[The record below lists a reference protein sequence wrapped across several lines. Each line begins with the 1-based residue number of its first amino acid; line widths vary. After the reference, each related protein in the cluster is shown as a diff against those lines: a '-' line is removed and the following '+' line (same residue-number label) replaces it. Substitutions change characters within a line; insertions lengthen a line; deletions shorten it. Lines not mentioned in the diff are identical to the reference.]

1 MNKSGVYIYEFGA
14 FRLDLVRRELRC
26 EGELVA
32 ITPKVF
38 DTLRVL
44 VQNQGQIV
52 TKDAL
57 MEEIWAESFVEESG
71 LMRNI
76 SVLRKTLGEQHQAA
90 PFIVTVTGKGYRFL
104 ADVRE
109 VSGSI
114 ESDSAGANSPPA
126 LPDVEQQSE
135 FHSLA
140 VLPFKSFGG
149 DDNAYLG
156 LGMAD
161 ALITRLSNLER
172 LRVRPTGAVVKY
184 GGIEQNPLDAAKD
197 LRVES
202 VIEGTIRQHGNRLR
216 VTVQLVSVKNEITL
230 WAEKFDESFT
240 DIFAVQDLIS
250 ERVAAALQV
259 RLTNAELEN
268 LTRRA
273 TENLTAYQLY
283 LRAFYQLNHISE
295 KGTAQAMAYLERAIE
310 ADPNYALAYTA
321 LFSCFVLIGLFNTL
335 PAAAIADKARGLA
348 AKALELDETLPAAHY
363 SQAFSHLLFD
373 WDFAAAD
380 RSHLRAVQ
388 LNPNDAEVHRYYSF
402 YLFLMRRDDEAVR
415 EAEIALERHPL
426 THTVMLQLAHAYYYS
441 RRYEESIHVYRS
453 CLEPEPDFLLAQLG
467 LARSYTEKAMF
478 RDAFAVID
486 MIHPA
491 IKNSPRLISARA
503 YISAKSGET
512 EAAHRAIEKLLEM
525 SSQGYV
531 SPFDIAI
538 IFAGLN
544 DVEQALLWLEKAYD
558 ERSVLM
564 PFLKADPYFDAVR
577 FDSRFDDLLRRIGF
591 EDIRL

>member
-1 MNKSGVYIYEFGA
+1 M
-14 FRLDLVRRELRC
+14 
-26 EGELVA
+26 
-32 ITPKVF
+32 
-38 DTLRVL
+38 
-44 VQNQGQIV
+44 
-52 TKDAL
+52 
-57 MEEIWAESFVEESG
+57 
-71 LMRNI
+71 
-76 SVLRKTLGEQHQAA
+76 
-90 PFIVTVTGKGYRFL
+90 TGKGYRFL
-104 ADVRE
+104 AEVRE
-109 VSGSI
+109 VS
-114 ESDSAGANSPPA
+114 ESSETDSAGSEPVLQP
-126 LPDVEQQSE
+126 VGIEQNSE

-149 DDNAYLG
+149 IDGDYLG

-161 ALITRLSNLER
+161 ALITRLSNLEK
-172 LRVRPTGAVVKY
+172 LRVRPTGAIVKY

-216 VTVQLVSVKNEITL
+216 VTVQLVSVKNEIAL

>member
-1 MNKSGVYIYEFGA
+1 MKKSGGYIYEFGA
-14 FRLDLVRRELRC
+14 FRLDLIKRELRC
-26 EGELVA
+26 EDELVS

-44 VQNQGQIV
+44 VQNQGNIV

-57 MEEIWAESFVEESG
+57 MEEIWAESFVEERG

-76 SVLRKTLGEQHQAA
+76 SVLRKILGEQNQAS

-109 VSGSI
+109 ISELNGNS
-114 ESDSAGANSPPA
+114 SAGKNPPD
-126 LPDVEQQSE
+126 LTTPEQTKSE

-149 DDNAYLG
+149 DNDYLG

-172 LRVRPTGAVVKY
+172 LRVRPTGTVVKY
-184 GGIEQNPLDAAKD
+184 GGIEQNPLEAAKD

-216 VTVQLVSVKNEITL
+216 VTVQLVSVENETAL

-250 ERVAAALQV
+250 ERVAAALQF
-259 RLTNAELEN
+259 RLTNSELEH
-268 LTRRA
+268 LTRRE

-283 LRAFYQLNHISE
+283 LRAFYQLNNISE

-335 PAAAIADKARGLA
+335 PAAAIADKARALA

-363 SQAFSHLLFD
+363 SQAFSYLIFD
-373 WDFAAAD
+373 WDFASAE
-380 RSHLRAVQ
+380 RSHLRAIE
-388 LNPNDAEVHRYYSF
+388 LNPNDAEVNRYYSF
-402 YLFLMRRDDEAVR
+402 YLFLMRRDKEAVR

-441 RRYEESIHVYRS
+441 RRYDESIAVYRS
-453 CLEPEPDFLLAQLG
+453 CLEAQPDFLLAQIG
-467 LARSYTEKAMF
+467 LARAYTEKAMF
-478 RDAFAVID
+478 KDAFSVID
-486 MIHPA
+486 QINPA
-491 IKNSPRLISARA
+491 IRNMPRLISARA
-503 YISAKSGET
+503 YISARFGET

-525 SSQGYV
+525 SAQTYV
-531 SPFDIAI
+531 SSFDVAI
-538 IFAGLN
+538 IFAGLR
-544 DVEQALLWLEKAYD
+544 DVEQCLLWLEKAYN

-564 PFLKADPYFDAVR
+564 PFLKSDPYFDVVR
-577 FDSRFDDLLRRIGF
+577 NDSRFEDLLRRIGF
-591 EDIRL
+591 NESV

>member
-1 MNKSGVYIYEFGA
+1 MNKSVFYIYEFGA

-52 TKDAL
+52 TKDSL
-57 MEEIWAESFVEESG
+57 IKEIWAESFVEESG

-76 SVLRKTLGEQHQAA
+76 SVLRKTLGEQNQSA

-109 VSGSI
+109 VS
-114 ESDSAGANSPPA
+114 ESGETASAEKKTPPVTA
-126 LPDVEQQSE
+126 ENHEPD

-140 VLPFKSFGG
+140 VLPFRSFGG
-149 DDNAYLG
+149 DDTVYLG

-161 ALITRLSNLER
+161 ALITRLSNLEK

-184 GGIEQNPLDAAKD
+184 GGIAQNPLDAAKD

-202 VIEGTIRQHGNRLR
+202 VIEGTIRQSGDRLR

-230 WAEKFDESFT
+230 WAEKFDESLT

-268 LTRRA
+268 LTRRE

-295 KGTAQAMAYLERAIE
+295 KGTAQAMAYLERAVE

-321 LFSCFVLIGLFNTL
+321 LFSCYVLIGLFHTL
-335 PAAAIADKARGLA
+335 PAAAIAAKARELA
-348 AKALELDETLPAAHY
+348 RKALELDETLPAAHY
-363 SQAFSHLLFD
+363 SQAFSYLLFD

-380 RSHLRAVQ
+380 RSHLRAVE
-388 LNPNDAEVHRYYSF
+388 LNPKDAETHRYYSF

-415 EAEIALERHPL
+415 EAEISLERHPL
-426 THTVMLQLAHAYYYS
+426 THTVMLQLAHAYYYA
-441 RRYEESIHVYRS
+441 RRYDESIAVYRS
-453 CLEPEPDFLLAQLG
+453 CLEAEPDFLLAQIG
-467 LARSYTEKAMF
+467 LARSYTEKGMF
-478 RDAFAVID
+478 KDAFSTID
-486 MIHPA
+486 RINP
-491 IKNSPRLISARA
+491 IIGNSPRLISARA
-503 YISAKSGET
+503 YISAKAGET

-525 SSQGYV
+525 SAQFYV
-531 SPFDIAI
+531 SPFDVAI
-538 IFAGLN
+538 IFAGLK
-544 DVEQALLWLEKAYD
+544 DVEQTLQWLEKAYE

-577 FDSRFDDLLRRIGF
+577 SDSRFQNLLRRVGF
-591 EDIRL
+591 TTV

>member
-1 MNKSGVYIYEFGA
+1 MNKSGCYIYEFGA

-32 ITPKVF
+32 ITPKIF

-52 TKDAL
+52 TKDSL
-57 MEEIWAESFVEESG
+57 MEEVWAESFVEESG

-76 SVLRKTLGEQHQAA
+76 SVLRKTLGEQNQAA

-109 VSGSI
+109 VS
-114 ESDSAGANSPPA
+114 ESNENDSADNKTSPA
-126 LPDVEQQSE
+126 LPDVERKSE

-140 VLPFKSFGG
+140 VLPFKSFDGG
-149 DDNAYLG
+149 DNAYLG

-184 GGIEQNPLDAAKD
+184 GGIEQNPLEAAKD

-202 VIEGTIRQHGNRLR
+202 VVEGTIRQNGDRLR
-216 VTVQLVSVKNEITL
+216 VTVQLVNVKNETAL
-230 WAEKFDESFT
+230 WAEKFDESLT

-259 RLTNAELEN
+259 RLTNTELEN
-268 LTRRA
+268 LTRRE

-295 KGTAQAMAYLERAIE
+295 KGTAQAMTYLERAIE

-321 LFSCFVLIGLFNTL
+321 LFSCLVLIGLFNTL
-335 PAAAIADKARGLA
+335 PAKAIAAKARGLA

-363 SQAFSHLLFD
+363 SQAFSSLLFD

-380 RSHLRAVQ
+380 RSHLRAVK
-388 LNPNDAEVHRYYSF
+388 LNPKDAEVHRYYSF

-415 EAEIALERHPL
+415 AAEIALQLHPL
-426 THTVMLQLAHAYYYS
+426 THTVMLQLAHAYYYT
-441 RRYEESIHVYRS
+441 RRYDESIAVYRK
-453 CLEPEPDFLLAQLG
+453 CLEAQPDFLLAQLG

-478 RDAFAVID
+478 KDAFSAID
-486 MIHPA
+486 RVHPA
-491 IKNSPRLISARA
+491 IRNTPRLISARA
-503 YISAKSGET
+503 YISAKAGET
-512 EAAHRAIEKLLEM
+512 EAAHQAIEKLLET
-525 SSQGYV
+525 SAQIYV
-531 SPFDIAI
+531 SSFDIAI
-538 IFAGLN
+538 VFAGLK
-544 DVEQALLWLEKAYD
+544 DVQQTLLWLENAYD

-564 PFLKADPYFDAVR
+564 PFLKADPYFDEVR
-577 FDSRFDDLLRRIGF
+577 GDSRFDDLLRRVGF
-591 EDIRL
+591 GMV

>member
-1 MNKSGVYIYEFGA
+1 MNKSGGYIYEFGA

-26 EGELVA
+26 EGDLVA

-38 DTLRVL
+38 DTLRIL

-76 SVLRKTLGEQHQAA
+76 SVLRKTLGEQNQAA

-109 VSGSI
+109 VS
-114 ESDSAGANSPPA
+114 ESSDDEDSAEQSFSPA
-126 LPDVEQQSE
+126 LPAVEQKSE

-140 VLPFKSFGG
+140 VLPFKTFGG
-149 DDNAYLG
+149 DDSDYLG

-161 ALITRLSNLER
+161 ALITRLSSLEK

-184 GGIEQNPLDAAKD
+184 GGIEQNPLEAAKD

-202 VIEGTIRQHGNRLR
+202 VIEGTIRQSGDRLR
-216 VTVQLVSVKNEITL
+216 VTVQFVSVKNEITL
-230 WAEKFDESFT
+230 WAEKFDESLT

-259 RLTNAELEN
+259 RLTNTELEH
-268 LTRRA
+268 LTRRE

-283 LRAFYQLNHISE
+283 LRAFYQLNHISQ

-321 LFSCFVLIGLFNTL
+321 LFGCYVLIGLFHTL
-335 PAAAIADKARGLA
+335 PAAAIAAKARELA
-348 AKALELDETLPAAHY
+348 RKALELDETLPAAHY
-363 SQAFSHLLFD
+363 SQGFSYLLFD

-380 RSHLRAVQ
+380 RSYLRAVE
-388 LNPNDAEVHRYYSF
+388 LNPKDAEVHRYYSF

-415 EAEIALERHPL
+415 EAEIALESHPL
-426 THTVMLQLAHAYYYS
+426 THTVMLSLAHAYYYS
-441 RRYEESIHVYRS
+441 RRYEESIAAYRS
-453 CLEPEPDFLLAQLG
+453 CLEAEPDFLLAQIG

-478 RDAFAVID
+478 KDAFSVID
-486 MIHPA
+486 KIHPI

-525 SSQGYV
+525 SAQIYV
-531 SPFDIAI
+531 SSFDIAI
-538 IFAGLN
+538 IFAGLS
-544 DVEQALLWLEKAYD
+544 DVEQTLLWLEKAYE

-564 PFLKADPYFDAVR
+564 PFLKSDPYFDSLR
-577 FDSRFDDLLRRIGF
+577 GDFRFDDLMRRVGF
-591 EDIRL
+591 ES